1 MKRSFTLF
9 ETFILVAS
17 LGLVSLIG
25 ARAHRWMWSQA
36 ELWRYRMTMQEVA
49 STVRHMR
56 LRAVNAR
63 RTLTMRIDAP
73 ARRLQLMAVDAAPL
87 MQESVERT
95 IWLPQGL
102 DIRQAPDQLTASPTG
117 AMPPFSIIVD
127 APAFQR
133 EFQLQTSPSG
143 AVRLHEEPST

>member
-9 ETFILVAS
+9 ETVILVAS

-25 ARAHRWMWSQA
+25 ARANRWMWSQA
-36 ELWRYRMTMQEVA
+36 ELWRYRMTMQELA
-49 STVRHMR
+49 NTVQSMR

-95 IWLPQGL
+95 IWLPPGL
-102 DIRQAPDQLTASPTG
+102 DIMQAPDRVTALPTG
-117 AMPPFSIIVD
+117 AMSPVSIIVE

-133 EFQLQTSPSG
+133 EFQLHMSPSG